1 MVIRWTSMRR
11 ATITLPDDLEA
22 EIEAYLAKQEA
33 PPSLTSLVQA
43 ALRRLLRESRRHRG
57 EDTEYSEFE
66 SRSGVSAEASEVA
79 EEPGVYEIGRKRG
92 TGDLRHAGRW
102 ERQTGPASL
111 RLKDLPSVLASLPR
125 LSESEAEDL
134 AADLNR
140 AREEVARQG
149 LTDPWATGE
158 TGGGSASGG
167 A

>member
-1 MVIRWTSMRR
+1 MVRVMRR

-22 EIEAYLAKQEA
+22 EVEEYLARQEA

-43 ALRRLLRESRRHRG
+43 ALRRFLGERRIFRDDETPDAGSALRSRG
-57 EDTEYSEFE
+57 
-66 SRSGVSAEASEVA
+66 GPEASEVA

-92 TGDLRHAGRW
+92 TGDLWHAGRW
-102 ERQTGPASL
+102 ERPTGPASL
-111 RLKDLPSVLASLPR
+111 RLKDLPAVLASLPR

-134 AADLNR
+134 AADLDR
-140 AREEVARQG
+140 AREELARQG

-167 A
+167 V